1 MSGVEERSGDVDY
14 AKMPAMGSRYYIL
27 LTAYLTSSLGN
38 WVYRLALPLL
48 VLHLTGSALST
59 GVLYA
64 IEYVPFLLLSMPGGV
79 FADRFDRRRLLLA
92 GDLTAGVIAGG
103 LGVLV
108 ALDIHTL
115 WPIYLAAFLLACVEP
130 VYHPAFQSFLPDIV
144 PSERLGQA
152 NAWMQTGDNIMAM
165 AGPAIAGGLV
175 ALFGFQTTVFVNA
188 GSFLLSGAAILLIR
202 SPRGT
207 APGRTAAHQKPLQL
221 PSFFG
226 DMKEAVRYIFRDNKV
241 LMAGSLMF
249 TGTNFAIWLIQAN
262 FIFYLSDYRDFSPDV
277 IGTVLAAQGV
287 GAIIGAAVAGR
298 LIRRMPPGRILIAT
312 TALAG
317 VATLLLVPVRG
328 AFGIAVVWG
337 LVFALGS
344 INPVAWFTLRQRI
357 VPNHLLGRVVAT
369 TRMLAFASIPV
380 AALVAGAVESTFHDI
395 YVLITIGALL
405 RLLIAGLAYL
415 SPLRTASSTGMAEP
429 ARDADDAAE
438 ASDSGPKPR

>member
-1 MSGVEERSGDVDY
+1 VSGVEEHSGEVGY
-14 AKMPAMGSRYYIL
+14 AKMPRMGSRYYVL
-27 LTAYLTSSLGN
+27 LIAYLTSSLGN

-79 FADRFDRRRLLLA
+79 FADRFDRRRLLIA
-92 GDLTAGVIAGG
+92 GDTTAGVIAGC
-103 LGVLV
+103 LGILVVLDV
-108 ALDIHTL
+108 HTL
-115 WPIYLAAFLLACVEP
+115 WPIYVAAFLLACVEP

-175 ALFGFQTTVFVNA
+175 ALFGFDVTVFVNA
-188 GSFLLSGAAILLIR
+188 ASFLVSGAAIVLIR
-202 SPRGT
+202 GQGKAVRDGAKPRPPLEK
-207 APGRTAAHQKPLQL
+207 APPR
-221 PSFFG
+221 PSFLG
-226 DMKEAVRYIFRDNKV
+226 EIKEAVRYIFKDNKV

-262 FIFYLSDYRDFSPDV
+262 FIYYLTDYRGFEPDV

-287 GAIIGAAVAGR
+287 GAVVGAAVAGR
-298 LIRRMPPGRILIAT
+298 LIRRCAPGRILIGT

-317 VATLLLVPVRG
+317 LVTLLLVPVRDPL
-328 AFGIAVVWG
+328 GIAVVWG
-337 LVFALGS
+337 LVYALGS

-380 AALVAGAVESTFHDI
+380 SALVAGVVESTFHDI
-395 YVLITIGALL
+395 YVLIAIGALL
-405 RLLIAGLAYL
+405 RLLIAGLAHL
-415 SPLRTASSTGMAEP
+415 SPLRTSSSAD
-429 ARDADDAAE
+429 RDAPVP
-438 ASDSGPKPR
+438 S

>member
-1 MSGVEERSGDVDY
+1 
-14 AKMPAMGSRYYIL
+14 MGSRYYVL

-64 IEYVPFLLLSMPGGV
+64 IEYIPFLLLSMPGGV
-79 FADRFDRRRLLLA
+79 FADRFDRRRLLIA
-92 GDLTAGVIAGG
+92 GDATAGVIAGC
-103 LGVLV
+103 LGILVVLDV
-108 ALDIHTL
+108 ETL
-115 WPIYLAAFLLACVEP
+115 WPIYVAAFLLSCVEP

-175 ALFGFQTTVFVNA
+175 AVFGFEVTVFVNA
-188 GSFLLSGAAILLIR
+188 GSFLVSGAAILLIR
-202 SPRGT
+202 VQGGT
-207 APGRTAAHQKPLQL
+207 EPAKAAAPHAKA
-221 PSFFG
+221 SFLG
-226 DMKEAVRYIFRDNKV
+226 EIREAVRYIFKDNKV

-262 FIFYLSDYRDFSPDV
+262 FIYYLTDYRGFEPGV

-287 GAIIGAAVAGR
+287 GAVLGAAVAGR
-298 LIRRMPPGRILIAT
+298 LIRRWYPGRILIAT

-317 VATLLLVPVRG
+317 LTTLLLVPVRDPV
-328 AFGIAVVWG
+328 GIAIVWG
-337 LVFALGS
+337 LVYALGS

-380 AALVAGAVESTFHDI
+380 AAVAAGAVESSFHDI

-415 SPLRTASSTGMAEP
+415 SPLRRSSSAQTPAEP
-429 ARDADDAAE
+429 SPAGAD
-438 ASDSGPKPR
+438 K

>member
-1 MSGVEERSGDVDY
+1 
-14 AKMPAMGSRYYIL
+14 MGSRYYIL
-27 LTAYLTSSLGN
+27 LTAYLASSLGN

-64 IEYVPFLLLSMPGGV
+64 VEYVPFLLLSMPGGV
-79 FADRFDRRRLLLA
+79 FADRFDRRRLLIA
-92 GDLTAGVIAGG
+92 GDMAAGVIAGC
-103 LGVLV
+103 LAVLV
-108 ALDIHTL
+108 VLDVHTL

-175 ALFGFQTTVFVNA
+175 AVFGFDVTVFVNA
-188 GSFLLSGAAILLIR
+188 GSFLVSGAAILLIR
-202 SPRGT
+202 AQRGT
-207 APGRTAAHQKPLQL
+207 GPAKAAAPPAKA
-221 PSFFG
+221 SFLG
-226 DMKEAVRYIFRDNKV
+226 EMKEAVRYIFKDNKV

-262 FIFYLSDYRDFSPDV
+262 FIYYLTDYRAFEPDV
-277 IGTVLAAQGV
+277 IGAVLAAQGV
-287 GAIIGAAVAGR
+287 GAVIGAAVAGR
-298 LIRRMPPGRILIAT
+298 LIRRRPPGRILIGT

-317 VATLLLVPVRG
+317 LTTLLLVPVRDPV
-328 AFGIAVVWG
+328 GIAVVWG
-337 LVFALGS
+337 LVYALGS
-344 INPVAWFTLRQRI
+344 INPVAWFTLRQQI

-380 AALVAGAVESTFHDI
+380 AAVVAGAVESSFHDI

-415 SPLRTASSTGMAEP
+415 SPLRTSSPGVDAPAPVAEE
-429 ARDADDAAE
+429 AE
-438 ASDSGPKPR
+438 APDPGPASRN

>member
-1 MSGVEERSGDVDY
+1 
-14 AKMPAMGSRYYIL
+14 MGSRYYVL
-27 LTAYLTSSLGN
+27 LTAYLASSLGN

-59 GVLYA
+59 AVLYT

-79 FADRFDRRRLLLA
+79 FADRFDRRRLLIA
-92 GDLTAGVIAGG
+92 GDTTAGVIAGC
-103 LGVLV
+103 LGILV
-108 ALDIHTL
+108 VLDIHTL
-115 WPIYLAAFLLACVEP
+115 WPIYVAAFLLSCVEP
-130 VYHPAFQSFLPDIV
+130 IYHPAFQSFLPDIV

-175 ALFGFQTTVFVNA
+175 AVFGFDVTVFLNA
-188 GSFLLSGAAILLIR
+188 GSFLVSGAAILLIR
-202 SPRGT
+202 GLGEGTTESPDA
-207 APGRTAAHQKPLQL
+207 APREPQR
-221 PSFFG
+221 PSFIG
-226 DMKEAVRYIFRDNKV
+226 EMKEAVRYIFKDNKV

-262 FIFYLSDYRDFSPDV
+262 FIYYLTDYRAFEPDV
-277 IGTVLAAQGV
+277 IGIVLAAQGV
-287 GAIIGAAVAGR
+287 GAVIGAAVAGR
-298 LIRRMPPGRILIAT
+298 LIRRRPPGHILIGT

-317 VATLLLVPVRG
+317 LVTLLLVPVRDPV
-328 AFGIAVVWG
+328 GIAVVWG

-357 VPNHLLGRVVAT
+357 VPGHLLGRVVAT

-380 AALVAGAVESTFHDI
+380 AALVAGAVESSFHDI

-415 SPLRTASSTGMAEP
+415 SPLRTSSSPAVDAPAPVAEE
-429 ARDADDAAE
+429 AE
-438 ASDSGPKPR
+438 APDPGPTSRN

>member
-1 MSGVEERSGDVDY
+1 
-14 AKMPAMGSRYYIL
+14 MGSRYYIL
-27 LTAYLTSSLGN
+27 LTAYLASSLGN

-64 IEYVPFLLLSMPGGV
+64 VEYVPFLLLSMPGGV
-79 FADRFDRRRLLLA
+79 FADRFDRRRLLIA
-92 GDLTAGVIAGG
+92 GDMAAGVIAGC
-103 LGVLV
+103 LAVLV
-108 ALDIHTL
+108 VLDVHTL

-175 ALFGFQTTVFVNA
+175 AVFGFDVTVFVNA
-188 GSFLLSGAAILLIR
+188 GSFLVSGAAILLIR
-202 SPRGT
+202 AQRGT
-207 APGRTAAHQKPLQL
+207 GPAKAAAPPAKA
-221 PSFFG
+221 SFLG
-226 DMKEAVRYIFRDNKV
+226 EMKEAVRYIFRDNKV

-262 FIFYLSDYRDFSPDV
+262 FIYYLTDYRAFEPDV
-277 IGTVLAAQGV
+277 IGVVLAAQGV
-287 GAIIGAAVAGR
+287 GAVIGAAVAGR
-298 LIRRMPPGRILIAT
+298 LIRRRPPGRILIGT

-317 VATLLLVPVRG
+317 LITLLLVPVRDPV
-328 AFGIAVVWG
+328 GIAVVWG
-337 LVFALGS
+337 LVYALGS
-344 INPVAWFTLRQRI
+344 INPVAWFTLRQQI

-380 AALVAGAVESTFHDI
+380 AAVVAGAVESSFHDI

-415 SPLRTASSTGMAEP
+415 SPLRTSSPGVDAPAPVAEE
-429 ARDADDAAE
+429 AE
-438 ASDSGPKPR
+438 APDPGPASRN